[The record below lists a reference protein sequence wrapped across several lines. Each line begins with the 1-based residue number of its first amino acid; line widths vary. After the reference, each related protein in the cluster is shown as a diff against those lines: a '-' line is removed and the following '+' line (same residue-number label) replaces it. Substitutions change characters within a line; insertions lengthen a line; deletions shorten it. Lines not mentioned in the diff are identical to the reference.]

1 MREIYNE
8 RDRQYER
15 YIKRQ
20 LKRGIMRER
29 ESL

>member
-15 YIKRQ
+15 YIKKK